1 MMLLDV
7 IGLHQVINVMAYDVD
22 VTSGMSWHKYMV
34 VISKWWLMIPHDLLG
49 TEFWH
54 FMSLTWHSNL
64 LGTLAV
70 RRKLDFEQG
79 TCGICK
85 QGAWLLWMGRMGPIG
100 TGKGIKWSC
109 SKNAGL
115 THVPPH
121 PHLSSHQVGR
131 KCWCPRQNL
140 REIFETRRWRRCE
153 MRDMQPDLC
162 TLQFFEKTNK
172 VRNQI

>member
-7 IGLHQVINVMAYDVD
+7 IGLHQVINVMACDVD

-49 TEFWH
+49 TKILALHVSHLAFQ
-54 FMSLTWHSNL
+54 F

-85 QGAWLLWMGRMGPIG
+85 QGAWLVWMGRMGPIG
-100 TGKGIKWSC
+100 TGKGIKWSAPKMQVLHMFPPIHTWAAIRLEE
-109 SKNAGL
+109 SAG
-115 THVPPH
+115 VP
-121 PHLSSHQVGR
+121 GR
-131 KCWCPRQNL
+131 TCAKFL
-140 REIFETRRWRRCE
+140 RPAVDSRYIY
-153 MRDMQPDLC
+153 
-162 TLQFFEKTNK
+162 
-172 VRNQI
+172 I